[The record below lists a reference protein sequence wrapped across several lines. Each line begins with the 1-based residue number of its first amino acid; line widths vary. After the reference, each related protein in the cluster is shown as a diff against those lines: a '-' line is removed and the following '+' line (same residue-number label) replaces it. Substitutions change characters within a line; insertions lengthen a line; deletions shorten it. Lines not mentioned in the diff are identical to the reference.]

1 MSRVIKLLNTKDV
14 LNFEGNIGE
23 ITSEGI
29 AHIRN
34 ILLSYGL
41 NPDDCIREI
50 GPSEDYTSYSLLRSI
65 PSINGKYN
73 LIDYTLCL
81 LYIKINKHLFKF
93 LICEDKTKF

>member
-34 ILLSYGL
+34 ILLSHDL
-41 NPDDCIREI
+41 NPEEHIYEI
-50 GPSEDYTSYSLLRSI
+50 ESSEDYTSYSILRSMS
-65 PSINGKYN
+65 SIEGKYN
-73 LIDYTLCL
+73 PLASLNNMFNYYLST
-81 LYIKINKHLFKF
+81 
-93 LICEDKTKF
+93 